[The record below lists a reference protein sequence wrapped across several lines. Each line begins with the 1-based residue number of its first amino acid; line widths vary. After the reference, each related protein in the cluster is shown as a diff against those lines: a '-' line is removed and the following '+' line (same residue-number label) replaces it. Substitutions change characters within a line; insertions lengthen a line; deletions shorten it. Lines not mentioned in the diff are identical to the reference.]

1 MNPDPLDGEERP
13 TVKGVVRDLKR
24 DEACAVLRSYGE
36 LGGTFY

>member
-24 DEACAVLRSYGE
+24 IPAARLAATAFIISSEPR
-36 LGGTFY
+36 